1 MYKNTVWI
9 ESVNNTG
16 NVITRDKTI
25 NVEFSCAY
33 ELDLKISLETV
44 LKPMLRSDRGTIF
57 LAQIKQNV
65 PATFLILFFFPPC
78 SSVINLTLPTQEGNF
93 ITKMALYKNSSYR
106 HPYREGEVVLSTRD
120 ILFVGVFVEGADEN
134 QLILIVNMCWATPS
148 RYSSDRL
155 RYIIIERG

>member
-44 LKPMLRSDRGTIF
+44 LKPMLRSDIHLCLITQREKGIMGLCLDTAIGYFSHPPFYCCPSFSTIF
-57 LAQIKQNV
+57 Q
-65 PATFLILFFFPPC
+65 C
-78 SSVINLTLPTQEGNF
+78 
-93 ITKMALYKNSSYR
+93 
-106 HPYREGEVVLSTRD
+106 D
-120 ILFVGVFVEGADEN
+120 
-134 QLILIVNMCWATPS
+134 
-148 RYSSDRL
+148 
-155 RYIIIERG
+155 

>member
-44 LKPMLRSDRGTIF
+44 LRPMLRSDVSCRTICP
-57 LAQIKQNV
+57 LQIKLNAA
-65 PATFLILFFFPPC
+65 ATFLPSFLPPP
-78 SSVINLTLPTQEGNF
+78 V
-93 ITKMALYKNSSYR
+93 
-106 HPYREGEVVLSTRD
+106 
-120 ILFVGVFVEGADEN
+120 
-134 QLILIVNMCWATPS
+134 
-148 RYSSDRL
+148 
-155 RYIIIERG
+155 

>member
-44 LKPMLRSDRGTIF
+44 LKPMLRSDR
-57 LAQIKQNV
+57 AKC
-65 PATFLILFFFPPC
+65 LF
-78 SSVINLTLPTQEGNF
+78 
-93 ITKMALYKNSSYR
+93 
-106 HPYREGEVVLSTRD
+106 
-120 ILFVGVFVEGADEN
+120 
-134 QLILIVNMCWATPS
+134 
-148 RYSSDRL
+148 
-155 RYIIIERG
+155 

>member
-44 LKPMLRSDRGTIF
+44 LKPMLRSDRKHDTMIYYVM
-57 LAQIKQNV
+57 IM
-65 PATFLILFFFPPC
+65 
-78 SSVINLTLPTQEGNF
+78 LTSNKAKCYGYTQ
-93 ITKMALYKNSSYR
+93 
-106 HPYREGEVVLSTRD
+106 
-120 ILFVGVFVEGADEN
+120 
-134 QLILIVNMCWATPS
+134 
-148 RYSSDRL
+148 
-155 RYIIIERG
+155 